1 MTFYER
7 YEALCR
13 VRGID
18 PCSQSTAEKLGTTR
32 SNVSYWK
39 KGTKPN
45 VEIVRNAA
53 NLLQTSADYLLG
65 RTSCPEPY
73 PVKKETPR

>member
-65 RTSCPEPY
+65 RTDDDTDS
-73 PVKKETPR
+73 R

>member
-39 KGTKPN
+39 KVQSRMSKSCATQRICSKRLR
-45 VEIVRNAA
+45 IICWAA
-53 NLLQTSADYLLG
+53 PMMIRIT
-65 RTSCPEPY
+65 R
-73 PVKKETPR
+73 

>member
-13 VRGID
+13 VRGIE

-32 SNVSYWK
+32 SNISYWK
-39 KGTKPN
+39 R
-45 VEIVRNAA
+45 VR
-53 NLLQTSADYLLG
+53 S
-65 RTSCPEPY
+65 RMSKSCAVQRLCSKHPLTICW
-73 PVKKETPR
+73 VVLMTIRITQ